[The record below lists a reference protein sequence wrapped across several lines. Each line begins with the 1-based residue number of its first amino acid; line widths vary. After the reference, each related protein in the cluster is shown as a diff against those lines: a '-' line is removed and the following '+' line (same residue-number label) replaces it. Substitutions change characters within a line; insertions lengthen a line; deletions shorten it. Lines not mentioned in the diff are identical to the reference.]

1 MLKDSILVVSI
12 GRHTRL
18 GDVLETALDG
28 LRFQTIEAEELE
40 TADCTDARVLFAASA
55 DPVGENEPM
64 RRLTA
69 RLLRDELRLCG
80 AVCAMIADGEQGG
93 AMRTDALR
101 LLLAANAAGAEV
113 LPQALLE
120 SGRDLR
126 ALDDISCGQT
136 PFERYRVLAR
146 TVTRRLAA
154 YERVE
159 KEQQVRLVTTLESG
173 VAQDWRAALKRL
185 VPVAGLET
193 AEPDG
198 AERTMLLAENAHGL
212 PEERVLALLRGNGR
226 LACLI
231 ASPALGGEL
240 YALALLDQVCIRG
253 SYALAP
259 EGMLLFE
266 GMSAVEVLAGRGK
279 MGRAEALLTNLRAGT
294 K

>member
-18 GDVLETALDG
+18 GDALETALDG

-40 TADCTDARVLFAASA
+40 TADCADARVLFAASA
-55 DPVGENEPM
+55 DPAGGNEPM

-69 RLLRDELRLCG
+69 RLLRGELRLCG

-126 ALDDISCGQT
+126 ALDGISCGQT
-136 PFERYRVLAR
+136 PFERYRALAR
-146 TVTRRLAA
+146 ALIQRLAA

-173 VAQDWRAALKRL
+173 AAQDWRAALKRL
-185 VPVAGLET
+185 MPAVGLET
-193 AEPDG
+193 TELDG
-198 AERTMLLAENAHGL
+198 AERTILLAENTHGL
-212 PEERVLALLRGNGR
+212 PEERALALLRGNGR
-226 LACLI
+226 LTCLI
-231 ASPALGGEL
+231 ASPAMGGEL

-259 EGMLLFE
+259 EGMLLFD
-266 GMSAVEVLAGRGK
+266 GLSAVEVLASRGE
-279 MGRAEALLTNLRAGT
+279 MGRLEALLANLQAGI